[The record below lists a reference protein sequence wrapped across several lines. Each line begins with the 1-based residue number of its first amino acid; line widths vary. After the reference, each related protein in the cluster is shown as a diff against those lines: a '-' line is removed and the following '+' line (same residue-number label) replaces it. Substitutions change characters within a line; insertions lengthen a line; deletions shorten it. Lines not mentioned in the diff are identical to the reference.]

1 MDEKHTKHRKKGG
14 IKAAF
19 EELVAKVVAYGEV
32 MAIYIQK
39 NLQIYLKNLVL
50 SSVWIFTSFFLIFLG
65 LLYISYGVYLSIQK
79 FLAAGDPILSSFGTG
94 IGFLIFAIFFLS
106 LVLKKK

>member
-19 EELVAKVVAYGEV
+19 EELVAKLVAYGEV

-39 NLQIYLKNLVL
+39 NLQIYIKNLVL
-50 SSVWIFTSFFLIFLG
+50 SSVWVFTSFFLIFLG
-65 LLYISYGVYLSIQK
+65 LLYISYGVFLSFQK
-79 FLAAGDPILSSFGTG
+79 FLSSGDPIFASFGTG
-94 IGFLIFAIFFLS
+94 FGFLIFAILFLS

>member
-1 MDEKHTKHRKKGG
+1 MEHKESKHRKKGG

-19 EELVAKVVAYGEV
+19 DDLINKTVAYVEV

-39 NLQIYLKNLVL
+39 NLQVYIKNLVL
-50 SSVWIFTSFFLIFLG
+50 SSVWVFTSIFLIFLG
-65 LLYISYGVYLSIQK
+65 FIYISYGVYLSIQK
-79 FLAAGDPILSSFGTG
+79 FLSAGDPILASFGTG
-94 IGFLIFAIFFLS
+94 FGFLVFAILFLS